1 MCTYFRRFVAQ
12 RVLPCYT
19 ISGQTGGLRLASFSI
34 AAMLAQQKID
44 ILTAPVPPEITP
56 TVTEEDRQSMQ
67 TAATEF
73 ADVFKFR
80 FDAKVE
86 ASDGDA
92 GRLVRV
98 IANGQQR
105 VVTHI
110 GVQVGLLFGKMYYLP
125 LDLVST
131 ATADVITV
139 NVPLEEMVKSTIK
152 PDGAELSRSTGIMV
166 AGKRI
171 GQLNQLTIHK
181 ETRRLRHLVI
191 DRGSRELVVPATAV
205 TSLAARQISA
215 DLGGASV
222 SQLTVYRPDEELR
235 QAVYDAIY
243 DYPRLR
249 VELNGIIIHAID
261 GVVWLRGYVSNDLN
275 RRMVEDQLQD
285 IPGLAELHNDLITDT
300 GLAADVAMALAHDPR
315 TAYEHIGVY
324 PKLGEVHLRGR
335 VTTSEARAAAGAI
348 ASSNSSVKEV
358 VNELLID
365 PSAEVVPVLAGITNE
380 EDKIPGS
387 Q

>member
-1 MCTYFRRFVAQ
+1 
-12 RVLPCYT
+12 
-19 ISGQTGGLRLASFSI
+19 
-34 AAMLAQQKID
+34 
-44 ILTAPVPPEITP
+44 
-56 TVTEEDRQSMQ
+56 MQ

-73 ADVFKFR
+73 ADVLKFR

-105 VVTHI
+105 AVTHI
-110 GVQVGLLFGKMYYLP
+110 GVQVGLLFGKTYYLP

-131 ATADVITV
+131 ATAAVITV
-139 NVPLEEMVKSTIK
+139 SVPLEEMVKSIIK
-152 PDGAELSRSTGIMV
+152 PDGAELSRSTGIMA

-171 GQLNQLTIHK
+171 GQLRQLTVHK

-191 DRGSRELVVPATAV
+191 ERGSRELVVPATAV
-205 TSLAARQISA
+205 TSISGRQISA

-222 SQLTVYRPDEELR
+222 SQLSVYRPDEELR
-235 QAVYDAIY
+235 QSVYDAIF

-275 RRMVEDQLQD
+275 RRMVEDQLED
-285 IPGLAELHNDLITDT
+285 IPGLAELHNELITDT
-300 GLAADVAMALAHDPR
+300 QLANDIAMALAHDPR
-315 TAYEHIGVY
+315 TAKEHIGVY
-324 PKLGEVHLRGR
+324 PKLGEAHLRGR
-335 VTTSEARAAAGAI
+335 VTSSEARAAAGEI
-348 ASSNSSVKEV
+348 ASSNSGVKEV
-358 VNELLID
+358 VNDLLID
-365 PSAEVVPVLAGITNE
+365 PNAEVVPVLAGITNE
-380 EDKIPGS
+380 DDKIPGS

>member
-1 MCTYFRRFVAQ
+1 
-12 RVLPCYT
+12 
-19 ISGQTGGLRLASFSI
+19 
-34 AAMLAQQKID
+34 
-44 ILTAPVPPEITP
+44 
-56 TVTEEDRQSMQ
+56 MQ

-80 FDAKVE
+80 FDAKIE

-98 IANGQQR
+98 MANSQQR

-110 GVQVGLLFGKMYYLP
+110 GVQVGLLFGKMYYLS

-131 ATADVITV
+131 ATADIITV
-139 NVPLEEMVKSTIK
+139 SVPLEEMVKSTIR
-152 PDGAELSRSTGIMV
+152 PDRAELSRSTGIMV

-171 GQLNQLTIHK
+171 GQLSQLTIHK

-205 TSLAARQISA
+205 TSLAAREISA

-285 IPGLAELHNDLITDT
+285 IPGLAELHNELITDT

-315 TAYEHIGVY
+315 TAKEHIGVY
-324 PKLGEVHLRGR
+324 PKFGEVHLRGR
-335 VTTSEARAAAGAI
+335 ATTSEARAAAGAI
-348 ASSNSSVKEV
+348 ASSNSGVKEV

-365 PSAEVVPVLAGITNE
+365 PGAEVVPVLAGITNE
-380 EDKIPGS
+380 EDKVPGS

>member
-1 MCTYFRRFVAQ
+1 
-12 RVLPCYT
+12 
-19 ISGQTGGLRLASFSI
+19 
-34 AAMLAQQKID
+34 
-44 ILTAPVPPEITP
+44 
-56 TVTEEDRQSMQ
+56 MQ

-80 FDAKVE
+80 FGAKVE

-105 VVTHI
+105 IVTHI
-110 GVQVGLLFGKMYYLP
+110 SVQVGLLFGKMYYLP

-131 ATADVITV
+131 ATAEVITV
-139 NVPLEEMVKSTIK
+139 SVPLEEMVKSTTK
-152 PDGAELSRSTGIMV
+152 PEGAELSHSTGIMM

-171 GQLNQLTIHK
+171 GQLSQLTIHK
-181 ETRRLRHLVI
+181 ETRRLRHLVME
-191 DRGSRELVVPATAV
+191 RGSREMVVPATAV
-205 TSLAARQISA
+205 TSLSDRQISA
-215 DLGGASV
+215 DLGDASV

-243 DYPRLR
+243 DYPQLR

-275 RRMVEDQLQD
+275 RRLVADQLQH
-285 IPGLAELHNDLITDT
+285 IPGLAELHNELITDT
-300 GLAADVAMALAHDPR
+300 ELAADVAMALAHDPR
-315 TAYEHIGVY
+315 TAKEHIGVY

-335 VTTSEARAAAGAI
+335 VTTTEARAAAGTI
-348 ASSNSSVKEV
+348 AGSNSDAKEV

-380 EDKIPGS
+380 DDKVPGS

>member
-1 MCTYFRRFVAQ
+1 
-12 RVLPCYT
+12 
-19 ISGQTGGLRLASFSI
+19 
-34 AAMLAQQKID
+34 
-44 ILTAPVPPEITP
+44 
-56 TVTEEDRQSMQ
+56 MQ

-98 IANGQQR
+98 IADGQQR

-110 GVQVGLLFGKMYYLP
+110 GVQVGLLFGKTYYLP
-125 LDLVST
+125 LDLIST
-131 ATADVITV
+131 ATTDVITV
-139 NVPLEEMVKSTIK
+139 SVPLEEMVKSTIK
-152 PDGAELSRSTGIMV
+152 PEGAELSRSTGIMV

-171 GQLNQLTIHK
+171 GQLSQLTIHK

-191 DRGSRELVVPATAV
+191 ERGSRELVVSAIAV
-205 TSLAARQISA
+205 TSVAARQISA

-222 SQLTVYRPDEELR
+222 AQLTVYRPDEELR

-249 VELNGIIIHAID
+249 LELNGIIIHAID

-275 RRMVEDQLQD
+275 RRMVEDQLRG
-285 IPGLAELHNDLITDT
+285 ISGLAELHNELITDT

-315 TAYEHIGVY
+315 TAKEHIGVY
-324 PKLGEVHLRGR
+324 PRLGEVHLRGR
-335 VTTSEARAAAGAI
+335 VTTTEARAAASTI
-348 ASSNSSVKEV
+348 ASSNSDAKEV

-365 PSAEVVPVLAGITNE
+365 PSAEVVPVLASITND
-380 EDKIPGS
+380 EDKVPGS

>member
-1 MCTYFRRFVAQ
+1 
-12 RVLPCYT
+12 
-19 ISGQTGGLRLASFSI
+19 
-34 AAMLAQQKID
+34 
-44 ILTAPVPPEITP
+44 
-56 TVTEEDRQSMQ
+56 MQ

-80 FDAKVE
+80 FGAKVE

-98 IANGQQR
+98 IADGQQR

-110 GVQVGLLFGKMYYLP
+110 GVQVGLLFGKTYYLP

-139 NVPLEEMVKSTIK
+139 SVPLEEIVKSTIK
-152 PDGAELSRSTGIMV
+152 PEGAELSRSTGIMV
-166 AGKRI
+166 AGKHI
-171 GQLNQLTIHK
+171 GQLSQLTIHM

-191 DRGSRELVVPATAV
+191 ERGSRELVVSATAV
-205 TSLAARQISA
+205 TSIAARQISA

-222 SQLTVYRPDEELR
+222 AQLAVYRPDEELR

-249 VELNGIIIHAID
+249 LELNGIIIHAID

-285 IPGLAELHNDLITDT
+285 IPGLAELHNELITDT
-300 GLAADVAMALAHDPR
+300 GLAADVSMALAHDPR
-315 TAYEHIGVY
+315 TAKEHIGVY
-324 PKLGEVHLRGR
+324 PRLGEVHLRGR
-335 VTTSEARAAAGAI
+335 VTTTEARAAAGTI
-348 ASSNSSVKEV
+348 ASSNSDAKEV

-380 EDKIPGS
+380 DDKVPGS

>member
-1 MCTYFRRFVAQ
+1 
-12 RVLPCYT
+12 
-19 ISGQTGGLRLASFSI
+19 
-34 AAMLAQQKID
+34 
-44 ILTAPVPPEITP
+44 
-56 TVTEEDRQSMQ
+56 MQ

-98 IANGQQR
+98 IASGQQR

-110 GVQVGLLFGKMYYLP
+110 GVQVGLLFGKTYYLP

-131 ATADVITV
+131 ATADGLTV
-139 NVPLEEMVKSTIK
+139 SVPLEELEKSTIK
-152 PDGAELSRSTGIMV
+152 PEGAELSRSTGIMV

-171 GQLNQLTIHK
+171 GQLSQLTIHK
-181 ETRRLRHLVI
+181 ETHRLRHVVI

-205 TSLAARQISA
+205 TSLASRQISA
-215 DLGGASV
+215 DLGSASV
-222 SQLTVYRPDEELR
+222 SQLTAYRPDEELR

-261 GVVWLRGYVSNDLN
+261 GVVWLRGYVANDLN
-275 RRMVEDQLQD
+275 RRMVEDQLHD
-285 IPGLAELHNDLITDT
+285 IPGLAELHNELITDT

-315 TAYEHIGVY
+315 TAREHIGVY
-324 PKLGEVHLRGR
+324 PRLGEVHLRGR
-335 VTTSEARAAAGAI
+335 VTTSEARAAAGSI
-348 ASSNSSVKEV
+348 ASSNSTAKAVA
-358 VNELLID
+358 NELLID

-380 EDKIPGS
+380 DDKVPGS

>member
-1 MCTYFRRFVAQ
+1 
-12 RVLPCYT
+12 
-19 ISGQTGGLRLASFSI
+19 
-34 AAMLAQQKID
+34 
-44 ILTAPVPPEITP
+44 
-56 TVTEEDRQSMQ
+56 MQ

-110 GVQVGLLFGKMYYLP
+110 GVQVGLLFGKTYYLP

-139 NVPLEEMVKSTIK
+139 SVPLEEMVKSTGK
-152 PDGAELSRSTGIMV
+152 PDGVELSRSTGIMV

-171 GQLNQLTIHK
+171 GQLSQLTIHK
-181 ETRRLRHLVI
+181 ENRCLRHLVI
-191 DRGSRELVVPATAV
+191 DRSSRELIVPATAV
-205 TSLAARQISA
+205 TSLAARQMSA
-215 DLGGASV
+215 DLGGVSV
-222 SQLTVYRPDEELR
+222 SQLTAYRPDEELR

-275 RRMVEDQLQD
+275 RRMVEDQLHD
-285 IPGLAELHNDLITDT
+285 IPGLAELHNEMITDT

-315 TAYEHIGVY
+315 TAKGHIGVY

-348 ASSNSSVKEV
+348 ASSNSDVKEV

-380 EDKIPGS
+380 EDKVPGS

>member
-1 MCTYFRRFVAQ
+1 
-12 RVLPCYT
+12 
-19 ISGQTGGLRLASFSI
+19 
-34 AAMLAQQKID
+34 
-44 ILTAPVPPEITP
+44 
-56 TVTEEDRQSMQ
+56 MQ

-105 VVTHI
+105 VVTNI
-110 GVQVGLLFGKMYYLP
+110 GVQVGLLFGKTYYLP
-125 LDLVST
+125 LDQVST

-139 NVPLEEMVKSTIK
+139 SVPLEEMVKSTVK
-152 PDGAELSRSTGIMV
+152 PEGAELSRSTGIMV

-171 GQLNQLTIHK
+171 GQLSQLTIHK

-191 DRGSRELVVPATAV
+191 ERGSRELVVPDTAV
-205 TSLAARQISA
+205 TSITDRQISA
-215 DLGGASV
+215 DLGGTSV
-222 SQLTVYRPDEELR
+222 ARLTVYRPDEELQ
-235 QAVYDAIY
+235 QAVYDAIF

-249 VELNGIIIHAID
+249 VELSGIVIHAID
-261 GVVWLRGYVSNDLN
+261 GVVWLQGYVSNDLN

-285 IPGLAELHNDLITDT
+285 IPGLAELHNELITDT
-300 GLAADVAMALAHDPR
+300 GLAADVAMALSHDPR
-315 TAYEHIGVY
+315 TAKEHIGVY
-324 PKLGEVHLRGR
+324 PRLGEVHLRGR
-335 VTTSEARAAAGAI
+335 VTTTEARAAAGAI

-380 EDKIPGS
+380 DDKVPGS